1 MADRIYGIHQSQPE
15 DVANHFLTVRGQRGG
30 DLVQNIYEVR
40 HLKVA
45 DRPRA
50 TDGYDLIFGDRI
62 AFYNQPLA
70 DGRNMRYG
78 KIDLFVVGHGT
89 PGGFD
94 TNAAREILAESGY
107 SQLDQVSTGTDAASL
122 LALTGEVDNG
132 QYADLDNFIYFTLK
146 AGAPRYSGEEESI
159 LDAPQGGDYIRRN
172 GEWSALDLT
181 PYDTISSV
189 DSKIAA
195 AVGSTFTG
203 RQILTT
209 ADISVFAD
217 GEHAIADPNGTSG
230 WYYRNEVGRKINWY
244 FYGGGEDTD
253 TLGAFQSATVDEEG
267 GFYMVVD
274 ARNATSWPYL
284 ALYTAR
290 ENDGSDASWYR
301 SRLTYGPGGAF
312 ANKLSSGL
320 HILHTANFNAA
331 RLTQLQG
338 KYPTATTTALGI
350 ETASSAGPEG
360 ANEALWLLAI
370 SSSSG
375 LPEGQEEFVLRESGI
390 SFGGKVRTIQYVANP
405 TQPPAYSTYYRGA
418 FAGTAA
424 FPETGHIDEWLIET
438 GEDKMYVWDVE
449 GGTWVKTGTEA
460 AAPTAAVNDYPYQYV
475 YSSFDGSGYG
485 FEAAQP
491 EGNWSN
497 TPDGKLQSTGFNS
510 SILSRRIKF
519 ATLKSPGDE
528 VTFQCSNNTTAYYR
542 YGFYALTPGTDSSS
556 LSWKVAGQ
564 PANGTAWML
573 TDSADQ
579 DLVEFQMSYME
590 PYFGGTSY
598 GYNLTGRSNST
609 GLGGLV
615 GNQGEL
621 PVTFRVADDYRIEVY
636 IDGHFHVRTQIV
648 PTSGVDIYF
657 HSYGETGRILEQ
669 PTGSGSNIQG
679 GTAPS
684 ASGAHYYM
692 SDAAPS
698 RVEATILATDNTN
711 YWLYSDTT
719 PSGTGYNE
727 ELTDNE
733 ASAARFVRY
742 FQDFTG
748 ATLFDRV
755 DAMRPVIAQ
764 DTRVLAHVE
773 EDARGYFHSLDLT
786 VEQIEGKMG
795 LFADALLA
803 SRAGAVEVT
812 LAEVNELLAAAP
824 TSISQTLEY
833 DGTYAGSEST
843 AIDPASA
850 FATTL
855 GLERFSISDTT
866 MTLYFDGTHHTSAFA
881 VTMTG
886 FTVAGGGNQDGSYT
900 FTAPVGTATTLQY
913 DLVAA
918 GVANPSNLVNQFTS
932 GSHPLDLTFTGP
944 GVSPAVASGEQVLTE
959 HMRDELEEHLRKFP
973 R

>member
-1 MADRIYGIHQSQPE
+1 MSDRIYGIQQGQPKDVFNYAKTVVSLDKAPQVTGVQYLGVVKSQSRTLPA
-15 DVANHFLTVRGQRGG
+15 DTYT
-30 DLVQNIYEVR
+30 LVVSD
-40 HLKVA
+40 KA
-45 DRPRA
+45 A
-50 TDGYDLIFGDRI
+50 SYD
-62 AFYNQPLA
+62 APLA
-70 DGRNMRYG
+70 DGRTLRYSKVTLYAVG
-78 KIDLFVVGHGT
+78 MGSSGAFDINLALAALKAEGYDRAEVVEVHT
-89 PGGFD
+89 
-94 TNAAREILAESGY
+94 T
-107 SQLDQVSTGTDAASL
+107 AASL
-122 LALTGEVDNG
+122 LASTGESDYG
-132 QYADLDNFIYFTLK
+132 QYATLNQAIEVAIY
-146 AGAPRYSGEEESI
+146 AGAPRYIGEEGSI
-159 LDAPQGGDYIRRN
+159 LDAPDGGDFVRRN
-172 GEWSALDLT
+172 GEWTALDLT

-209 ADISVFAD
+209 ADTNVFAD

-230 WYYRNEVGRKINWY
+230 WYYRNEIGRKVNWY

-267 GFYMVVD
+267 GFYMVLD

-284 ALYTAR
+284 AVYTAR
-290 ENDGSDASWYR
+290 QNDGSDASWYR
-301 SRLTYGPGGAF
+301 SRLTYGKSGDFGQ
-312 ANKLSSGL
+312 KLNSGL
-320 HILHTANFNAA
+320 QILHTANFNAA

-338 KYPTATTTALGI
+338 KYPTAILTPIAI
-350 ETASSAGPEG
+350 ENFSSAGPQG
-360 ANEALWLLAI
+360 AGEALWLLAI
-370 SSSSG
+370 STSSG

-390 SFGGKVRTIQYVANP
+390 AFGGKVRTIQYVANP

-497 TPDGKLQSTGFNS
+497 TPDGKLQATGFS
-510 SILSRRIKF
+510 SDILSRRIKF
-519 ATLKSPGDE
+519 ATLKTPGDE
-528 VTFQCSNNTTAYYR
+528 VTFQCSDNTTSYYR

-564 PANGTAWML
+564 PTNGTAWML
-573 TDSADQ
+573 TDPADQ
-579 DLVEFQMSYME
+579 ALVEFQMSYME
-590 PYFGGTSY
+590 PYFGGSTY
-598 GYNLTGRSNST
+598 GHNLAGRRNST
-609 GLGGLV
+609 GIGYT
-615 GNQGEL
+615 GNAGEL
-621 PVTFRVADDYRIEVY
+621 PITFRVADDFRIEIF
-636 IDGHFHVRTQIV
+636 IDGHFHVRTQTV

-679 GTAPS
+679 GTAPT

-711 YWLYSDTT
+711 YWLYSDTEA
-719 PSGTGYNE
+719 SGTGYNE
-727 ELTDNE
+727 ELTDAE
-733 ASAARFVRY
+733 ASAARYVRY

-764 DTRVLAHVE
+764 DTLILAHVE

-812 LAEVNELLAAAP
+812 LEEVNELLAAAP
-824 TSISQTLEY
+824 TSIAQTLEY

-881 VTMTG
+881 FTTTG

-900 FTAPVGTATTLQY
+900 FTAPVATARTLQY
-913 DLVAA
+913 DLAAA